1 MNITRTRRSATLQYI
16 AYLVQ
21 IKVVQYIRDTLRTCN
36 CLLTCMCNLVDRD
49 NCFGGT
55 CCLHV
60 CGGFLFSLLPL
71 KKIWSFLRTTVSHW
85 LTYEAMAF
93 SSVPL
98 SYPGFFQ
105 CSLLFSPED
114 GGTILKK
121 SVNFYQTT

>member
-21 IKVVQYIRDTLRTCN
+21 IKVVQYIRDTLLTCN

-60 CGGFLFSLLPL
+60 YGGFLFSLLPL
-71 KKIWSFLRTTVSHW
+71 KMIWSFLRTTVSHW
-85 LTYEAMAF
+85 LARRRGSYASF
-93 SSVPL
+93 PISVPF
-98 SYPGFFQ
+98 P
-105 CSLLFSPED
+105 CSMQFEPED
-114 GGTILKK
+114 
-121 SVNFYQTT
+121 